1 MVKSYVSKVAG
12 FYRSNHRMR
21 SVKTVFLERYS
32 QNSQEKAFVRDST
45 LLKLHSQGCKKET
58 LAQVFSCEFLRTL
71 FLQNTSERLL
81 LLLAF
86 QKQPPEVF
94 YENRC
99 SWKFR
104 KIHRKIPVVCEIF
117 QSTFFYRTPQA
128 FLCNVTKM
136 GYYQQSLEN
145 LRWIF
150 II

>member
-1 MVKSYVSKVAG
+1 
-12 FYRSNHRMR
+12 MR

-94 YENRC
+94 YENKC
-99 SWKFR
+99 S
-104 KIHRKIPVVCEIF
+104 
-117 QSTFFYRTPQA
+117 
-128 FLCNVTKM
+128 
-136 GYYQQSLEN
+136 
-145 LRWIF
+145 
-150 II
+150 